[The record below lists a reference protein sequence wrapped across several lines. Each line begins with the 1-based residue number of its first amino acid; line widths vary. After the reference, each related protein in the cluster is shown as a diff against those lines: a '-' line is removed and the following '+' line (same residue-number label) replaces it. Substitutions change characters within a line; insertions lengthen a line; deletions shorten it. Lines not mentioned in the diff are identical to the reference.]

1 MAVNTGLEEIISNHK
16 NLVHSFFKK
25 GEVIFKE
32 GEPPAGLYFVES
44 GSVKIYK
51 NEPDNTERIMHLAVK
66 GDILGLHSVVNGHD
80 YSNSAVALSETKTS
94 FIAADEFLNIVESSN
109 TYKLLVMKSL
119 CSRIDSL
126 EDHIVRVNDKK
137 TDERFA
143 DTLLILIDKYGLDN
157 SKDLNIKLSLDELAS
172 FTCTSRSYMKKI
184 ISDFTRRGMISYSE
198 GRINI
203 LNLNRIRELAIVNR
217 SVPVH

>member
-1 MAVNTGLEEIISNHK
+1 MAINTGLEEIISNHK
-16 NLVHSFFKK
+16 NLVHSIFKK

-32 GEPPAGLYFVES
+32 GEPPAGLYFIEY

-80 YSNSAVALSETKTS
+80 YSNSAVALYETKTS
-94 FIAADEFLNIVESSN
+94 FIAAEEFLQVIESNN

-143 DTLLILIDKYGLDN
+143 DTLLILIDKYGLNN
-157 SKDLNIKLSLDELAS
+157 SKDLNIILTLDELAS
-172 FTCTSRSYMKKI
+172 FTCTSKSYMKKI
-184 ISDFTRRGMISYSE
+184 ISDFSRRGLISHSE
-198 GRINI
+198 GSINI
-203 LNLNRIRELAIVNR
+203 LNLNRIKELAIVNKTIQ
-217 SVPVH
+217 VH